1 MNCYKEIVIKQI
13 LIELKK
19 KLLKRHSEQ
28 IVIKSSIEWIVIILW
43 SFQRNNSLKNSEPV
57 LKAWLQCT
65 EQKKDYTTLN

>member
-28 IVIKSSIEWIVIILW
+28 IVIKSSIEWIVIIL
-43 SFQRNNSLKNSEPV
+43 
-57 LKAWLQCT
+57 
-65 EQKKDYTTLN
+65 